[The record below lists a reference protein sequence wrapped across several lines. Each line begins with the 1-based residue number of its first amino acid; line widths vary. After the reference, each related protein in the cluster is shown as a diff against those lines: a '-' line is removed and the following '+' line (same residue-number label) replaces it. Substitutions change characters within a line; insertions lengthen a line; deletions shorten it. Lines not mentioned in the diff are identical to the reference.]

1 MEAKQKAIELV
12 NKYSEA
18 PIDFPYIDTQ
28 DGRCIGSGYMTHK
41 SAKDCAKICVN
52 EIIKSNPIIPL
63 QFMLES
69 EALDAA
75 NEYWQ
80 EVLIEIDKL

>member
-1 MEAKQKAIELV
+1 MTQKEKAKELI
-12 NKYSEA
+12 NKMYSE
-18 PIDFPYIDTQ
+18 ITGMGVSFISKWVVFPTGDSNYEMAR
-28 DGRCIGSGYMTHK
+28 RCALI
-41 SAKDCAKICVN
+41 AVD
-52 EIIKSNPIIPL
+52 EILNANPIIPL

-80 EVLIEIDKL
+80 KVKTEIENL